1 MLLLIN
7 NLHQESI
14 TKSQDR
20 QSFNNVHAICNMAL
34 CDNFALVLQFC
45 TPVA

>member
-20 QSFNNVHAICNMAL
+20 QSFNSMHAICNMAL
-34 CDNFALVLQFC
+34 CDNFVLVLQFC